1 MTPPNL
7 NATLD
12 ALSEEL
18 ALLQSDLRTL
28 AGLAEDLDRIRNRY
42 IIICRALRTALEC
55 DCVNHSCWSCV
66 GTKNLYAKEFK
77 TIDKFGPVL

>member
-42 IIICRALRTALEC
+42 IIICRTLRTALAC
-55 DCVNHSCWSCV
+55 DCFNHSCWSCT
-66 GTKNLYAKEFK
+66 GAKDLYAKEF
-77 TIDKFGPVL
+77 GPVL